1 MRHHISSKHSF
12 ALILD
17 GRIVEAFLEVI
28 ERGFEILSVPLA
40 WGCHNDALGPTQ
52 ALTTQ
57 GTVSA
62 VASGTQLRDEAALT
76 AVCGIR

>member
-1 MRHHISSKHSF
+1 M
-12 ALILD
+12 
-17 GRIVEAFLEVI
+17 EAFLEVI

-40 WGCHNDALGPTQ
+40 WGCHIDALGPTQ

-62 VASGTQLRDEAALT
+62 VASGTQLRDEAART
-76 AVCGIR
+76 AVEWNSVVVPSER